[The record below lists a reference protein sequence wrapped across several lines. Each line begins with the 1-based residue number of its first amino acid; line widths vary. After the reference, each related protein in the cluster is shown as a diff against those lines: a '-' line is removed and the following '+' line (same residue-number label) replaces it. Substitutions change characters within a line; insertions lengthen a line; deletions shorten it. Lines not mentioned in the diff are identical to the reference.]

1 MAGIRHH
8 ILPRFLLRGFA
19 SQINGTKVFTWV
31 YRKNSRAFEA
41 STKDVS
47 VEKYFYG
54 KDGEANAD
62 PEITELEIE
71 FSALLSELRE
81 YSSKEEVTDPRVA
94 EFIAHLCIR
103 TKHLR
108 DSLRES
114 TEFLL
119 ESLEEYLSDFRNLKG
134 LILHDPQIME
144 NAFEAKIKD
153 FQMPRHQKDMIMALL
168 PSMASTLLDQQKSEF
183 QFLAKAFFAQIQET
197 LPTMLR
203 DTHITTLSKESIPE
217 PRVGN
222 YRSLKWFVRHSKVPL
237 ILGDVGCLFEVS
249 GNRYTS
255 LDSKDE
261 LKNVF
266 LPISSHQILVGTSSN
281 FAQKINF
288 QSLKKAYVKR
298 SREYFIC
305 SESSTEMAS
314 LASSIGEDAEIV
326 SKTELE
332 QIVKEILLK
341 KKP

>member
-8 ILPRFLLRGFA
+8 ILPRFLLKGFA
-19 SQINGTKVFTWV
+19 SQINGAKVFTWV
-31 YRKNSRAFEA
+31 YRKNSKAFEA

-54 KDGEANAD
+54 KDGEANVD

-71 FSALLSELRE
+71 FADLLTELRE
-81 YSSKEEVTDPRVA
+81 CSSKEEIIDPKVA
-94 EFIAHLCIR
+94 EFITHLCIR

-144 NAFEAKIKD
+144 NALEAKIKD
-153 FQMPRHQKDMIMALL
+153 CQI
-168 PSMASTLLDQQKSEF
+168 LLDQQKSEF
-183 QFLAKAFFAQIQET
+183 QFLAKAFFTQVQET
-197 LPTMLR
+197 LPTMLKE
-203 DTHITTLSKESIPE
+203 THITTLSKELIPE

-249 GNRYTS
+249 GNRYKS

-266 LPISSHQILVGTSSN
+266 LPISSHQMLVGTSSN
-281 FAQKINF
+281 FAPQINF
-288 QSLKKAYVKR
+288 QSLRKAYVKR

-305 SESSTEMAS
+305 SEPSTEMDS
-314 LASSIGEDAEIV
+314 LVSSIGEDAEII
-326 SKTELE
+326 SKAELE
-332 QIVKEILLK
+332 QIIKEILSK
-341 KKP
+341 KKPLF

>member
-8 ILPRFLLRGFA
+8 ILPRFLLKGFA
-19 SQINGTKVFTWV
+19 SQINGAKVFTWV

-54 KDGEANAD
+54 KDGEANVD

-71 FSALLSELRE
+71 FADLLSELRE
-81 YSSKEEVTDPRVA
+81 CSSKEEITDPRVA
-94 EFIAHLCIR
+94 EFITHLGIR

-108 DSLRES
+108 ESFRES

-144 NAFEAKIKD
+144 DAFEAKIKD
-153 FQMPRHQKDMIMALL
+153 CQIPQHQKDMIMAIM

-183 QFLAKAFFAQIQET
+183 QFLAKAFFAQIQEA
-197 LPTMLR
+197 LPTMLKE
-203 DTHITTLSKESIPE
+203 THITTLSKELIPE

-222 YRSLKWFVRHSKVPL
+222 YRSLKWFVRYSKVPL

-249 GNRYTS
+249 GNRYIS

-261 LKNVF
+261 LKNIF
-266 LPISSHQILVGTSSN
+266 LPISSHQMLVGTSSN
-281 FAQKINF
+281 SALQVNF
-288 QSLKKAYVKR
+288 QSLKKAYAKR

-305 SESSTEMAS
+305 SEPSPEMDS
-314 LASSIGEDAEIV
+314 LASSIGKDAEII
-326 SKTELE
+326 SKAELE
-332 QIVKEILLK
+332 QVIKEMMIK